1 LFNLLILKIQ
11 ALWTSHL
18 LNHNLQKSK
27 KKYLFIGLGT
37 MGYPMAGHLSKNK
50 DLDLY
55 VYNRTDQIS
64 DKWVNEYDGSKF
76 ILNNSSNIK
85 FNGLITCLKD
95 DDSIVNMLVNKKL
108 LSYLKKNSFIID
120 HSTTSLELI
129 DKIVSNQNVIVN
141 NISFF
146 DAPISGGQSG
156 AEKGSLSVMFG
167 GPTKQI
173 STIKKIMS
181 SYSSSTIRIGPSGHG
196 QLTKMVNQLCIA
208 GLLQG
213 LSEGMALGMKR
224 QLNMNKVFDA
234 ISKGAAQSWQMDNR
248 FKTMVKGQFDFGF
261 AVDLMIKDLKIA
273 LRESENASLDLN
285 ITKAVLKKYEI
296 LSDQGDGRLDTSS
309 LLKNLNT

>member
-1 LFNLLILKIQ
+1 
-11 ALWTSHL
+11 
-18 LNHNLQKSK
+18 LQKSK

-156 AEKGSLSVMFG
+156 AENGSLSVMFG
-167 GPTKQI
+167 GPLIKI

-181 SYSSSTIRIGPSGHG
+181 SYSSSTISIGPSGHG

-296 LSDQGDGRLDTSS
+296 LSDQDDGRLDTSS

>member
-1 LFNLLILKIQ
+1 
-11 ALWTSHL
+11 
-18 LNHNLQKSK
+18 
-27 KKYLFIGLGT
+27 
-37 MGYPMAGHLSKNK
+37 MAGHLSKNK

-95 DDSIVNMLVNKKL
+95 DDSIVNMLVNRKL

-129 DKIVSNQNVIVN
+129 DKIASNQNVIVN

-146 DAPISGGQSG
+146 DAPVSGGQSG
-156 AEKGSLSVMFG
+156 AENGSLSVMFG

-181 SYSSSTIRIGPSGHG
+181 SYSSASIRIGPSGHG

-213 LSEGMALGMKR
+213 LSEGMALGIKR
-224 QLNMNKVFDA
+224 QLNMNNVFDA

-273 LRESENASLDLN
+273 IRESENASLDLN

-296 LSDQGDGRLDTSS
+296 LSDQDDGRLDTSS
-309 LLKNLNT
+309 LLKILNT

>member
-1 LFNLLILKIQ
+1 
-11 ALWTSHL
+11 
-18 LNHNLQKSK
+18 
-27 KKYLFIGLGT
+27 
-37 MGYPMAGHLSKNK
+37 MAGHLSKNK

-55 VYNRTDQIS
+55 VYNRNDKIS
-64 DKWVNEYDGSKF
+64 DKWVNEFDGSKF
-76 ILNNSSNIK
+76 ILNNSSNIQ

-156 AEKGSLSVMFG
+156 AENGSLSVMFG

-296 LSDQGDGRLDTSS
+296 LSDQDDGRLDTSS

>member
-1 LFNLLILKIQ
+1 
-11 ALWTSHL
+11 
-18 LNHNLQKSK
+18 LQKSK

-76 ILNNSSNIK
+76 ILNNSSNIQ

-141 NISFF
+141 NIFFF

-248 FKTMVKGQFDFGF
+248 FKTMVKGKFDFGF

-296 LSDQGDGRLDTSS
+296 LSDQDDGRLDTSS